1 MQLIEIDKSRYRKHL
16 RIVFIATALVLL
28 ALTLAVST
36 LIIQLF
42 GVEGESHFW
51 FNLLGV
57 AIAAATVVFILM
69 KLRHHAFMEEV
80 VYVWDLKQI
89 LNKIYRKQKKIEE
102 KMDAGNQQAMIV
114 MNFQYRGSKQLY
126 LLDDNTITLT
136 ELNSKIAQLDKRLLA
151 AGLSLSTDTFDIAML
166 GSFY

>member
-1 MQLIEIDKSRYRKHL
+1 
-16 RIVFIATALVLL
+16 
-28 ALTLAVST
+28 
-36 LIIQLF
+36 
-42 GVEGESHFW
+42 
-51 FNLLGV
+51 
-57 AIAAATVVFILM
+57 
-69 KLRHHAFMEEV
+69 
-80 VYVWDLKQI
+80 
-89 LNKIYRKQKKIEE
+89 
-102 KMDAGNQQAMIV
+102 MDAGDQQAMIV